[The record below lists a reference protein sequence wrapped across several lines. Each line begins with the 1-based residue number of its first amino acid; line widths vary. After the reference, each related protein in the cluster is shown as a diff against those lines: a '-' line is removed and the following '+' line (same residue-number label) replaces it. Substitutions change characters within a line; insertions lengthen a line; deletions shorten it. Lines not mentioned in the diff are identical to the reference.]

1 VARGLLRSPIMKNSF
16 RDGKLQQDVLHELEW
31 DNRVDCT
38 QVGVTVHDAIVT
50 LHGTVDS
57 WAAKLAAADAAHR
70 VDGVL
75 DVANELSVAPKSN
88 HVRNDAE
95 IAAAVRHALAWDV
108 FVPEDNIRTTVTHG
122 IVLLEGEV
130 DYASQREDAARAV
143 GNLAG
148 VCGIDN
154 QLKVTR
160 VSVAADDLRSAIRAA
175 LGRHAMR
182 EADKLEIA
190 IDRGRV
196 TLSGRVDSWD
206 DRKAI
211 VGVVRGTRG
220 VESVV
225 DHLTLGV

>member
-1 VARGLLRSPIMKNSF
+1 MKASF
-16 RDGKLQQDVLHELEW
+16 LDGKLQQDVLHELEW

-38 QVGVTVHDAIVT
+38 QIGVTVHESVVT
-50 LHGTVDS
+50 LHGIVDS

-70 VDGVL
+70 VDGVR
-75 DVANELSVAPKSN
+75 DVANDLVVAPRSHQAKS
-88 HVRNDAE
+88 DAE
-95 IAAAVRHALAWDV
+95 IAAAVRHALMWDV
-108 FVPEDNIRTTVTHG
+108 FVPEAGIRTTVTHG
-122 IVLLEGEV
+122 IVLLEGNV
-130 DYASQREDAARAV
+130 DYASQRDDAARAV

-148 VCGIDN
+148 VCGVDN
-154 QLKVTR
+154 QLKVSR
-160 VSVAADDLRSAIRAA
+160 VSVAAGELRNAIRAA
-175 LGRHAMR
+175 LERHATR
-182 EADKLEIA
+182 EANGLEIA

-196 TLSGRVDSWD
+196 TLSGRVGSWD

>member
-1 VARGLLRSPIMKNSF
+1 MKASF
-16 RDGKLQQDVLHELEW
+16 QDGKLQQDVLHELEW
-31 DNRVDCT
+31 DSRVDCT
-38 QVGVTVHDAIVT
+38 QIGVTVHDSVVT
-50 LHGTVDS
+50 LLGTVDS
-57 WAAKLAAADAAHR
+57 WAAKLAAASAAHR
-70 VDGVL
+70 VEGVR
-75 DVANELSVAPKSN
+75 DVANDLTVAPKAN
-88 HVRNDAE
+88 HVRSDGELAS
-95 IAAAVRHALAWDV
+95 AVRHALMWDV

-130 DYASQREDAARAV
+130 DYASQRDDASRAV

-148 VCGIDN
+148 VCGVDN
-154 QLKVTR
+154 RLVVTR
-160 VSVAADDLRSAIRAA
+160 ASIEPEKLRTAIRAA
-175 LGRHAMR
+175 LERHAMR

-196 TLSGRVDSWD
+196 TLNGRVGSWD

-225 DHLTLGV
+225 DHLTLGD

>member
-1 VARGLLRSPIMKNSF
+1 MKSSF
-16 RDGKLQQDVLHELEW
+16 QDGKLQLDVLRELEW

-38 QVGVTVHDAIVT
+38 QIGVTVHERIVT

-75 DVANELSVAPKSN
+75 DVANELTVTPKSN
-88 HVRNDAE
+88 HLRTDAE
-95 IAAAVRHALAWDV
+95 IAAAVRHALTWDV
-108 FVPEDNIRTTVTHG
+108 FVPEAEIRTTVTHG

-130 DYASQREDAARAV
+130 DFASQRDDAARAV

-148 VCGIDN
+148 VCGVDN
-154 QLKVTR
+154 QLQVSH
-160 VSVAADDLRSAIRAA
+160 VSVAAEDLRTAIRSA
-175 LGRHAMR
+175 LERHALR
-182 EADKLEIA
+182 EAERLQIA

-196 TLSGRVDSWD
+196 TLSGRVGSWD

>member
-1 VARGLLRSPIMKNSF
+1 MKASF
-16 RDGKLQQDVLHELEW
+16 QDGKIQQDVLHELEW
-31 DNRVDCT
+31 DSRVDCT
-38 QVGVTVHDAIVT
+38 QIGVTVQGAVVT

-57 WAAKLAAADAAHR
+57 WAAKLAAQDAAHR

-75 DVANELSVAPKSN
+75 DVANELVVAPKAN
-88 HVRNDAE
+88 HLRSDAE
-95 IAAAVRHALAWDV
+95 IAAAARHALTWDV
-108 FVPEDNIRTTVTHG
+108 FVPDDKIRTTVTHG

-130 DYASQREDAARAV
+130 DYASQRDEASRAV

-148 VCGIDN
+148 VCGVDN
-154 QLKVTR
+154 QLV
-160 VSVAADDLRSAIRAA
+160 VARLSIDAEALRTAIRAA
-175 LGRHAMR
+175 LERHATR

-225 DHLTLGV
+225 DHLTLGA